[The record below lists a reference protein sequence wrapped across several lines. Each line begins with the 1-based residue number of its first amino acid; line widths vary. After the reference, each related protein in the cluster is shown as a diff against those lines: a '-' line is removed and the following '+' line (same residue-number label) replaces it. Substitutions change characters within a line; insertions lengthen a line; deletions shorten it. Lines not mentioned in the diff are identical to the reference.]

1 MGTSGAAA
9 ETSAEAA
16 AISEPLRVGLVGC
29 GKLAQVGYAPA
40 FRLARGV
47 RLVAVAD
54 PNRDRWRAVAPEA
67 PGFESAGELI
77 AGSDAEAIV
86 VATPVDR
93 HLEVATE
100 AAAAGLNA
108 LVEKPP
114 AASAEEAAQLL
125 ELRPPPSIAFNRRFD
140 GGLRELRDR
149 VPPAGRLELRILFH
163 RRGAWGSY
171 SGDDPLLLDTGPH
184 AFDLVRW
191 LAGEEVARVRA
202 RESRHGASVEL
213 ELEEGRGTAHVEL
226 RTNRPYR
233 ELAEVRAN
241 GNLVGRHAVGG
252 ALQGVLAR
260 LGRAPKSPL
269 VPSLTRQLD
278 AFAASV
284 RGEAG
289 HDVGTAGDG
298 LAVMT
303 AVDAARTSAAGA
315 GDWQRVGSS
324 R

>member
-1 MGTSGAAA
+1 M
-9 ETSAEAA
+9 EAA

-29 GKLAQVGYAPA
+29 GRLAQVGYAPA
-40 FRLARGV
+40 FRLARSV
-47 RLVAVAD
+47 RLVGVAD

-67 PGFESAGELI
+67 PGFRSTGELI

-86 VATPVDR
+86 VATPVER
-93 HLEVATE
+93 HVEVATE
-100 AAAAGLNA
+100 AANAGLNA

-114 AASAEEAAQLL
+114 APSAEEAARLL
-125 ELRPPPSIAFNRRFD
+125 ELEPAPSIAFNRRFD
-140 GGLRELRDR
+140 GALRDLRDR
-149 VPPAGRLELRILFH
+149 VPPNGRVELQLAFE

-191 LAGEEVARVRA
+191 LAGANVARLRA
-202 RESRHGASVEL
+202 RESRHGAAIEL
-213 ELEEGRGTAHVEL
+213 ELADGRGTARIDL

-233 ELAEVRAN
+233 EVAEVRSD
-241 GNLVGRHAVGG
+241 GEVVGRHAVGG

-260 LGRAPKSPL
+260 LGRAPDSPL

-278 AFAASV
+278 AFAACV
-284 RGEAG
+284 RGEPG
-289 HDVGTAGDG
+289 QDVGTARDG
-298 LAVMT
+298 LAAMV
-303 AVDAARTSAAGA
+303 AVDAARTSASGA
-315 GDWQRVGSS
+315 GDWQPVRTP

>member
-1 MGTSGAAA
+1 M
-9 ETSAEAA
+9 
-16 AISEPLRVGLVGC
+16 
-29 GKLAQVGYAPA
+29 GYAPA
-40 FRLARGV
+40 FRLAHRV

-54 PNRDRWRAVAPEA
+54 PNRDRWRAVAPET
-67 PGFESAGELI
+67 PGFESAAELI
-77 AGSDAEAIV
+77 AGSNAEAIV

-93 HLEVATE
+93 HVEVATE
-100 AAAAGLNA
+100 AAAAGLTA

-114 AASAEEAAQLL
+114 AASAAEASRLL

-140 GGLRELRDR
+140 GALRELRDR
-149 VPPAGRLELRILFH
+149 IPSAGRLELRIVFH
-163 RRGAWGSY
+163 RRGTWGSY

-191 LAGEEVARVRA
+191 LAGADIARVRA

-213 ELEEGRGTAHVEL
+213 ELEKGRGTAQVEL

-233 ELAEVRAN
+233 ELAEVSAD
-241 GNLVGRHAVGG
+241 GNVVRRHAVGG
-252 ALQGVLAR
+252 VLHGVLAR
-260 LGRAPKSPL
+260 LGRATESPL

-315 GDWQRVGSS
+315 GGWQGVGSS

>member
-1 MGTSGAAA
+1 
-9 ETSAEAA
+9 
-16 AISEPLRVGLVGC
+16 
-29 GKLAQVGYAPA
+29 VGYAPA
-40 FRLARGV
+40 FRRAQAV

-54 PNRDRWRAVAPEA
+54 PNRDRWLAVAPET
-67 PGFESAGELI
+67 PGFKSTGELI
-77 AGSDAEAIV
+77 AGSEAEAIV

-93 HLEVATE
+93 HLEVARE
-100 AAAAGLNA
+100 AADAGLSA

-114 AASAEEAAQLL
+114 ATSAKEAARLL
-125 ELRPPPSIAFNRRFD
+125 DLEPAPSIAFNRRFD
-140 GGLRELRDR
+140 GALRDLRDR
-149 VPPAGRLELRILFH
+149 VPRAGRLELQLVFN

-191 LAGEEVARVRA
+191 LAGADVARLRA
-202 RESRHGASVEL
+202 RESRHGAAIEL
-213 ELEEGRGTAHVEL
+213 ELEEGRGTARVDM

-233 ELAEVRAN
+233 EVVEVRSN
-241 GNLVGRHAVGG
+241 GHVVGRHAVGG

-260 LGRAPKSPL
+260 LGRAPESPL

-284 RGEAG
+284 RGESG
-289 HDVGTAGDG
+289 QDVGTVRDG
-298 LAVMT
+298 LAAMA
-303 AVDAARTSAAGA
+303 AVDAARTSAVGA
-315 GDWQRVGSS
+315 GDWQPLRVS

>member
-1 MGTSGAAA
+1 
-9 ETSAEAA
+9 
-16 AISEPLRVGLVGC
+16 
-29 GKLAQVGYAPA
+29 VGYAPA
-40 FRLARGV
+40 FRLAHGV

-54 PNRDRWRAVAPEA
+54 PNRDRWRAVAPEV

-100 AAAAGLNA
+100 AAAAGLTA

-114 AASAEEAAQLL
+114 AASAEEASQLL

-140 GGLRELRDR
+140 GALRDLRDR
-149 VPPAGRLELRILFH
+149 VPAAGRLELQIVFH
-163 RRGAWGSY
+163 RRGTWGSY

-191 LAGEEVARVRA
+191 LTDADVTRVRA
-202 RESRHGASVEL
+202 LESRNGASVEL
-213 ELEEGRGTAHVEL
+213 ELDEGRGTARIEL

-233 ELAEVRAN
+233 EVAEVRSN
-241 GNLVGRHAVGG
+241 GSIVGRHAVGG
-252 ALQGVLAR
+252 ALRGVLAR
-260 LGRAPKSPL
+260 LGRAPDSPL

-284 RGEAG
+284 RGESG
-289 HDVGTAGDG
+289 RDVGTAGDG
-298 LAVMT
+298 LAVMA

-315 GDWQRVGSS
+315 GDWEPVRSS

>member
-1 MGTSGAAA
+1 M
-9 ETSAEAA
+9 
-16 AISEPLRVGLVGC
+16 
-29 GKLAQVGYAPA
+29 GYAPA
-40 FRLARGV
+40 FRRAQSV

-67 PGFESAGELI
+67 PGFESTGELI
-77 AGSDAEAIV
+77 EGSEAEAIV

-93 HLEVATE
+93 HVEVATE
-100 AAAAGLNA
+100 AAEAGLTA

-114 AASAEEAAQLL
+114 ASSAQEAARLL
-125 ELRPPPSIAFNRRFD
+125 ELEPAPSIAFNRRFD
-140 GGLRELRDR
+140 GALRELRGR
-149 VPPAGRLELRILFH
+149 VPPAGPLELQLIFD

-191 LAGEEVARVRA
+191 LTGADVARLRA
-202 RESRHGASVEL
+202 RESRHGASIEL
-213 ELEEGRGTAHVEL
+213 ELEEGRGTARIDM

-233 ELAEVRAN
+233 EVAEVRSDGAV
-241 GNLVGRHAVGG
+241 VGRHAAGG

-260 LGRAPKSPL
+260 LGRAPESPL

-284 RGEAG
+284 RGESG
-289 HDVGTAGDG
+289 QDVGTARDG
-298 LAVMT
+298 LAAMA
-303 AVDAARTSAAGA
+303 AVDAARTSASGA
-315 GDWQRVGSS
+315 ADWQPVRSS

>member
-1 MGTSGAAA
+1 MGTSEAAA

-40 FRLARGV
+40 FRLAHGV

-54 PNRDRWRAVAPEA
+54 PNRDRWRVVAPEA

-93 HLEVATE
+93 HVEVAT
-100 AAAAGLNA
+100 AAADAGLTA

-114 AASAEEAAQLL
+114 AASAEEASRLL
-125 ELRPPPSIAFNRRFD
+125 ELRPSPSVAFNRRFD
-140 GGLRELRDR
+140 GALRDLRDR
-149 VPPAGRLELRILFH
+149 VPPAGRLELRILFD
-163 RRGAWGSY
+163 RRGTWGSY

-191 LAGEEVARVRA
+191 LARADVARVRA

-213 ELEEGRGTAHVEL
+213 ELEEERGTAHIEL

-233 ELAEVRAN
+233 ELAEVRTN

-260 LGRAPKSPL
+260 LGREPESPL

-284 RGEAG
+284 RGESG
-289 HDVGTAGDG
+289 QDVGTVRDG
-298 LAVMT
+298 VAAMA
-303 AVDAARTSAAGA
+303 AVDAARTSASRD
-315 GDWQRVGSS
+315 GDWQPVRRSL
-324 R
+324 